1 MQISY
6 FRTFEFLNSLIL
18 ELLKFPAFYV
28 SKFLNMQI
36 SYFQTSKL
44 LIIQIANYWIIQLSS
59 LRTPK
64 FWNLNISYSFER
76 SNSQNF

>member
-6 FRTFEFLNSLIL
+6 FRTFKFQNFLIL
-18 ELLKFPAFYV
+18 KLLKFPTFYV
-28 SKFLNMQI
+28 SRFLNIQI
-36 SYFQTSKL
+36 SYFQTSKF
-44 LIIQIANYWIIQLSS
+44 LIIQIANYWIIQLSN
-59 LRTPK
+59 LQTPK

>member
-18 ELLKFPAFYV
+18 ELLNFPAFYV

>member
-36 SYFQTSKL
+36 SYFQTSML